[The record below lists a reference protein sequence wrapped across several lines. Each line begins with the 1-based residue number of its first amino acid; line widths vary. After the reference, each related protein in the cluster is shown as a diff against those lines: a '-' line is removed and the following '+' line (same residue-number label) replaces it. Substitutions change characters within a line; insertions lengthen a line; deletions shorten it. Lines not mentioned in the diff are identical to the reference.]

1 MAESKTTKV
10 NVRKVCNGYVMN
22 VNNSELIGVDLEDMA
37 KEFARLFVNS
47 LENVPGKSWTF
58 SITATIDK

>member
-1 MAESKTTKV
+1 MADAKTTNV
-10 NVRKVCNGYVMN
+10 HVRKVCNGYVMN

>member
-1 MAESKTTKV
+1 
-10 NVRKVCNGYVMN
+10 MN
-22 VNNSELIGVDLEDMA
+22 IDNDELIGVDLEDMA

-58 SITATIDK
+58 SITASINKHP